1 MLTIQ
6 KIDELI
12 KLNEIESDK
21 LGEYCYHKDIYS
33 DPFARD
39 IKRLKNLR
47 IFVESGVQFKLD
59 ASGGTVIVEDRF
71 VFALISHKWRNVS
84 KNVWY
89 RSKGASDFIKRFVR
103 GNNENLS
110 NRK

>member
-1 MLTIQ
+1 MLTIR

-21 LGEYCYHKDIYS
+21 LSERNYHKDVYS
-33 DPFARD
+33 DSYA
-39 IKRLKNLR
+39 KEVERLRALR
-47 IFVESGVQFKLD
+47 VFVESGVQFKLD
-59 ASGGTVIVEDRF
+59 ASGGSVIVEEKF
-71 VFALISHKWRNVS
+71 VFTLISHKWRNVG

-103 GNNENLS
+103 G
-110 NRK
+110 